1 MTGSVV
7 GLRRSPRSLPKAKL
21 APKEVMVTVWWSA
34 ACPIYSFLNLNKTIT
49 SEKYAQQPNEMHQK
63 LQCLHLTLV
72 NRKGPILLHDKAK
85 LNVAQPMLLKINK
98 FGYEVLPHPRYSPDL
113 SPTDYHF
120 FKDLNNFLQA
130 KCFCNSRRQEMLSKS
145 FTNWSTDFYATRINK
160 LIFHWQK
167 CVDCNGSY
175 FD

>member
-34 ACPIYSFLNLNKTIT
+34 ACLIYSFLNLNKTIT
-49 SEKYAQQPNEMHQK
+49 SEKYAQQPNEMHRK
-63 LQCLHLTLV
+63 LQWLHLTLV

-113 SPTDYHF
+113 SPTDYHI
-120 FKDLNNFLQA
+120 FKHLNNFLQA
-130 KCFCNSRRQEMLSKS
+130 KCFCSQQEAGNAFQEFDKLKHG
-145 FTNWSTDFYATRINK
+145 FLCYKNK
-160 LIFHWQK
+160 QT
-167 CVDCNGSY
+167 Y
-175 FD
+175 FSLAKMCWL